1 MADHRQIVKI
11 RRASHRLLRI
21 TNVHS
26 SMRPLLQ
33 AFLKEAIKSFK
44 FEAGGIRLIDD
55 SGLMPFAVHKGFNR
69 RFLDSEVGPS
79 SLRSHRDM
87 CARVID
93 GATDI
98 GPSSFTREGIF
109 YTGSISR
116 FLGGLSQAN
125 KRKLCKLCKQ
135 FGYESILLAPI
146 RLGHRSIG
154 LLHLASRKLD
164 LLSPRAL
171 EVIGRAAIQLGTAIQ
186 RVRAEEALRESE
198 ARYRDLF
205 NNASDAIIVR
215 DLKGNIIEVNR
226 AAAALTGYS
235 IEELLRT
242 SVFQLLTPIGFQ
254 ITMAKQ
260 KSLLVDRVSTER
272 FELELIRKDGTRA
285 VIESVTRLITKDD
298 QPVAIEA
305 MIRDIT
311 QRKRIELDLAESEK
325 NFRALAEHSSD
336 GILVMTFKGRYI
348 YANRAAA
355 DITGYRVAELLK
367 MHVKT
372 LTHPDEHYKIIERA
386 RRRREGKPIESQFET
401 VFVRKDGKSLPVELA
416 LTRTVWYG
424 QPSVI
429 VIFRDIVERKRLRS
443 YVTEV
448 TKAQEEERKRI
459 ARELHDETIQ
469 SLAALALDI
478 QAATRARP
486 RPPETVLRRL
496 DDLRRRTNAIID
508 GVRRFSYELRPDV
521 LDQLGLIAALET
533 LTNDLSKDT
542 GIRAHVEVTGVE
554 RRLAPDLE
562 LALFRIAQESLQN
575 VRKHSMATKVVV
587 TVIFEIDSVRLE
599 VTDNGRGFEVVDGL
613 SDLAGRGQLGLVGME
628 ERVRLFDGRLKVLSQ
643 LGKGTTIS
651 AEVAG

>member
-1 MADHRQIVKI
+1 MVDRRHIVET

-21 TNVHS
+21 TSVHS
-26 SMRPLLQ
+26 SMRPLLH
-33 AFLKEAIKSFK
+33 AFLKEVLNSFK
-44 FEAGGIRLIDD
+44 FEAGGIRLLDD
-55 SGLMPFAVHKGFNR
+55 SGMMPFAIHEGFNQK
-69 RFLDSEVGPS
+69 FLDTEVG
-79 SLRSHRDM
+79 LRQRSHEDM
-87 CARVID
+87 CARVVD

-98 GPSSFTREGIF
+98 SPSSFSRGGIF
-109 YTGSISR
+109 YTGNVSHLLSNLPEADRSR
-116 FLGGLSQAN
+116 
-125 KRKLCKLCKQ
+125 LCKLCGQ
-135 FGYESILLAPI
+135 FGYKSILLAPI
-146 RLGHRSIG
+146 QLGHRNIG
-154 LLHLASRKLD
+154 LLHLASGKPD
-164 LLSPRAL
+164 LLSSRSI
-171 EVIGRAAIQLGTAIQ
+171 EVIERAAIQLGTAIQ

-215 DLKGNIIEVNR
+215 DLKGNIIEVNH
-226 AAAALTGYS
+226 AAAALTGYPV
-235 IEELLRT
+235 EELLKIN
-242 SVFQLLTPIGFQ
+242 VFQLLTPIGFQ

-260 KSLLVDRVSTER
+260 KSLLIDHVSTER
-272 FELELIRKDGTRA
+272 FELELIRKDGSRA
-285 VIESVTRLITKDD
+285 VVESVTRLITRDD

-311 QRKRIELDLAESEK
+311 QRKRMELELAESEK

-355 DITGYRVAELLK
+355 EITGYRVAELLK

-372 LTHPDEHYKIIERA
+372 LTHPEEHYKIIERA
-386 RRRREGKPIESQFET
+386 RRRREGKPIDKQFET

-429 VIFRDIVERKRLRS
+429 VIFRDIIERKRLRS

-448 TKAQEEERKRI
+448 TKAQEEERKRV

-478 QAATRARP
+478 QAATRTKP
-486 RPPETVLRRL
+486 RPPEPLLRRL
-496 DDLRRRTNAIID
+496 DDLRRKTNAIID

-521 LDQLGLIAALET
+521 LDQLGLIAALEV
-533 LTNDLSKDT
+533 LTNELGKEA
-542 GIRAHVEVTGVE
+542 GIKAHVEVIGVD

-562 LALFRIAQESLQN
+562 LALFRIAQEALQN
-575 VRKHSMATKVVV
+575 VRKHSRANKVIV
-587 TVIFEIDSVRLE
+587 TVTFEMDSVKLE
-599 VTDNGRGFEVVDGL
+599 ITDNGQGFEVIDAWG
-613 SDLAGRGQLGLVGME
+613 DLAVRGKFGLVGME
-628 ERVRLFDGRLKVLSQ
+628 ERVRLFDGKLKVRSQ
-643 LGKGTTIS
+643 PGKGTTIS
-651 AEVAG
+651 AEVDG

>member
-1 MADHRQIVKI
+1 MANRNDIVEM

-33 AFLKEAIKSFK
+33 AFLKEALKSFR

-55 SGLMPFAVHKGFNR
+55 SGLISFAVHDGFDR
-69 RFLDSEVGPS
+69 RFLDSEAGLP
-79 SLRSHRDM
+79 LRSHRDM
-87 CARVID
+87 CMRVMD

-98 GPSSFTREGIF
+98 GSSSFTKGGIF
-109 YTGSISR
+109 YAGSIKR
-116 FLGGLSQAN
+116 FLRGLSDVD
-125 KRKLCKLCKQ
+125 RRRVCKVCGQ

-146 RLGHRSIG
+146 QIGHRSIG
-154 LLHLASRKLD
+154 LLHLVSTD
-164 LLSPRAL
+164 HDVLSLPAV
-171 EVIGRAAIQLGTAIQ
+171 EMIGRAAIQLGTAIQ

-205 NNASDAIIVR
+205 DNASDAIIVR
-215 DLKGNIIEVNR
+215 DLKGNIVEANR
-226 AAAALTGYS
+226 AAATLTGYS
-235 IEELLRT
+235 IEELLKT
-242 SVFQLLTPIGFQ
+242 NVFQLLTPVGFQ
-254 ITMAKQ
+254 IAMAKQ
-260 KSLLVDRVSTER
+260 KSLLDGTVPTER
-272 FELELIRKDGTRA
+272 FELEVIRKDSSRA
-285 VIESVTRLITKDD
+285 VVESITRLIVRDNR
-298 QPVAIEA
+298 PVAIEA
-305 MIRDIT
+305 MIRDISE
-311 QRKRIELDLAESEK
+311 RKRTELDLAESEK

-355 DITGYRVAELLK
+355 EITGYRVSELLK
-367 MHVKT
+367 MHVRT
-372 LTHPDEHYKIIERA
+372 LTHPDEHFKIVERA
-386 RRRREGKPIESQFET
+386 KQRHEGKPIERHFET
-401 VFVRKDGKSLPVELA
+401 VFVRKDGRSLPVEVA
-416 LTRTVWYG
+416 LTKTLWYG

-429 VIFRDIVERKRLRS
+429 VIFRDIVERKRLRN

-448 TKAQEEERKRI
+448 TRAQEEERKRI

-478 QAATRARP
+478 QAATRVRP
-486 RPPETVLRRL
+486 PLPETVLRRL

-533 LTNDLSKDT
+533 LTNDLSKEA
-542 GIRAHVEVTGVE
+542 GIKAHLEVVGIE

-562 LALFRIAQESLQN
+562 LALFRIAQEALQN
-575 VRKHSMATKVVV
+575 VRKHSMATRVVV
-587 TVIFEIDSVRLE
+587 TVTFEMELVKLE
-599 VTDNGRGFEVVDGL
+599 VVDNGRGFEVADSFG
-613 SDLAGRGQLGLVGME
+613 DLAGRGRLGLVGME
-628 ERVRLFDGRLKVLSQ
+628 ERIRLFDGKLKVQSQ
-643 LGKGTTIS
+643 PGKGTTIS

>member
-1 MADHRQIVKI
+1 MADRRHIVEM

-21 TNVHS
+21 TSVHS

-33 AFLKEAIKSFK
+33 AFLKEALKSFR
-44 FEAGGIRLIDD
+44 FEAGGIRLLDD
-55 SGLMPFAVHKGFNR
+55 SGVMPFAVYEGFNQK
-69 RFLDSEVGPS
+69 FLDSEAVL

-87 CARVID
+87 CVRVMD

-98 GPSSFTREGIF
+98 SSSSFTRRGVF

-116 FLGGLSQAN
+116 FLGRLSEAD
-125 KRKLCKLCKQ
+125 RRRLCKLCGQ
-135 FGYESILLAPI
+135 FGYESTLLAPI
-146 RLGHRSIG
+146 QLGHRNIG
-154 LLHLASRKLD
+154 LLHLVSGKPD
-164 LLSPRAL
+164 LLSSRAI
-171 EVIGRAAIQLGTAIQ
+171 EVIERAMIQLGTAIQ

-226 AAAALTGYS
+226 AAAALTGYPV
-235 IEELLRT
+235 EELLKT
-242 SVFQLLTPIGFQ
+242 NVFQLLTPIGFQ

-260 KSLLVDRVSTER
+260 KSLLAGQVPTER
-272 FELELIRKDGTRA
+272 FELELIRKDGARA
-285 VIESVTRLITKDD
+285 VIESVTRLITRDD
-298 QPVAIEA
+298 RPVAIEA

-311 QRKRIELDLAESEK
+311 QRKRMELDLAESEK

-355 DITGYRVAELLK
+355 EITGYRVAELLK
-367 MHVKT
+367 MHVKV

-386 RRRREGKPIESQFET
+386 KRRREGKPIERQFET
-401 VFVRKDGKSLPVELA
+401 VFIRKDGRSLPVELA
-416 LTRTVWYG
+416 VTRTVWYG

-448 TKAQEEERKRI
+448 TRAQEEERKRV
-459 ARELHDETIQ
+459 ARELHDDTIQ
-469 SLAALALDI
+469 LLAALALDI
-478 QAATRARP
+478 QAATRTRP
-486 RPPETVLRRL
+486 RPPEPVLRRL
-496 DDLRRRTNAIID
+496 DDLRRKTNAIID

-521 LDQLGLIAALET
+521 LDQLGLIAALEV
-533 LTNDLSKDT
+533 LTNDLSKDA
-542 GIRAHVEVTGVE
+542 GLRAHVEVIGVD

-562 LALFRIAQESLQN
+562 LALFRITQEALQN
-575 VRKHSMATKVVV
+575 VRKHSKATNVIV
-587 TVIFEIDSVRLE
+587 TVTFEMDSVRLE
-599 VTDNGRGFEVVDGL
+599 VTDNGQGFEVVDAWG
-613 SDLAGRGQLGLVGME
+613 DLAVHGKFGLVGME
-628 ERVRLFDGRLKVLSQ
+628 ERVRLFGGKLKVQSQ
-643 LGKGTTIS
+643 PGKGTTVS

>member
-1 MADHRQIVKI
+1 MADRGQIFET
-11 RRASHRLLRI
+11 RRASHRLLKI
-21 TNVHS
+21 TSVHS
-26 SMRPLLQ
+26 SMHPLLQ
-33 AFLKEAIKSFK
+33 AFLKETLKSFK
-44 FEAGGIRLIDD
+44 FGAGGIRLLDD
-55 SGLMPFAVHKGFNR
+55 SGTMPFAVHEGFNQ
-69 RFLDSEVGPS
+69 RFLDCEAVLSP
-79 SLRSHRDM
+79 RSHRSM
-87 CARVID
+87 CLRVMD
-93 GATDI
+93 RATDI
-98 GPSSFTREGIF
+98 GSSNFTKEGTF

-116 FLGGLSQAN
+116 FLGRLSETDR
-125 KRKLCKLCKQ
+125 RKLCRLCGQ

-146 RLGHRSIG
+146 RLGHRNIG
-154 LLHLASRKLD
+154 LLHLTGNNRD
-164 LLSPRAL
+164 LLSRYALDVIDRA
-171 EVIGRAAIQLGTAIQ
+171 VIQLGTAIQ

-205 NNASDAIIVR
+205 DNASDAIIVR

-226 AAAALTGYS
+226 AAAALTGYQV
-235 IEELLRT
+235 EELLQT
-242 SVFQLLTPIGFQ
+242 NIFQLLTPIGFQ

-260 KSLLVDRVSTER
+260 KSLLFDGVPTER
-272 FELELIRKDGTRA
+272 FELELVRKDGTRA

-305 MIRDIT
+305 MVRDIT
-311 QRKRIELDLAESEK
+311 QRKRMELDLAESEK

-355 DITGYRVAELLK
+355 EITGYRVAELLK

-372 LTHPDEHYKIIERA
+372 LTHPGEHYKIIERA
-386 RRRREGKPIESQFET
+386 RRRREGKPIERQFET
-401 VFVRKDGKSLPVELA
+401 VFVRKDGRSLPVELA

-429 VIFRDIVERKRLRS
+429 VIFRDIVERKRLRN

-448 TKAQEEERKRI
+448 VKAQEEERKRI

-469 SLAALALDI
+469 SLAALSLDI
-478 QAATRARP
+478 QAATRIRP
-486 RPPETVLRRL
+486 RPPEVILHRL

-521 LDQLGLIAALET
+521 LDQLGLIAALEV
-533 LTNDLSKDT
+533 LTNDLGKDT
-542 GIRAHVEVTGVE
+542 GIRAHVEVIGVE

-562 LALFRIAQESLQN
+562 VALFRIVQEALQN
-575 VRKHSMATKVVV
+575 VRKHSMATNVVV

-599 VTDNGRGFEVVDGL
+599 VTDNGQGFDVVDSL
-613 SDLAGRGQLGLVGME
+613 SELAAHGKFGLVGME
-628 ERVRLFDGRLKVLSQ
+628 ERVRLFDGKLKIQSQ
-643 LGKGTTIS
+643 PGKGTTIS